1 MQLHKRESFH
11 WSPEAV
17 AMFDALKNALTSTP
31 VLQVLDF
38 TKTFIVNCD
47 ASGSGFGT
55 VLHQG
60 VNPMAFLSR
69 AIAPR
74 QACGIRT

>member
-1 MQLHKRESFH
+1 
-11 WSPEAV
+11 V
-17 AMFDALKNALTSTP
+17 ATFDALKNALMSTP
-31 VLQVLDF
+31 VLQVPDF

-60 VNPMAFLSR
+60 VNPMAFLSH